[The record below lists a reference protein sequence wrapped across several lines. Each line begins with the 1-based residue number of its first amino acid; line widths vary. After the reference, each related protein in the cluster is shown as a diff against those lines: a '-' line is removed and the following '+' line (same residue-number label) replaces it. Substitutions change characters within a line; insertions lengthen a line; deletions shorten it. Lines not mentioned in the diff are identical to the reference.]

1 MKQNIN
7 EIKRMQQ
14 LAGLINE
21 SQLNE
26 ELKNIES
33 ELENAGFAFDDG
45 ILGGV
50 GSGGAGYYDYI
61 SDKISGFNLDK
72 FNQDEFNKWYDG
84 FSKDSFNSN
93 AYESQFSEENEDDID
108 YNAIR
113 QIGKGVYA
121 VNEPGYGGYAEISEN
136 GDVTLYA
143 TPVLSDKDGM
153 EFLPIFSLGSDG
165 NVIPEM
171 SKEEV
176 EDKLKQNIEDPGA
189 WAII

>member
-1 MKQNIN
+1 MKKQIN

-14 LAGLINE
+14 LAGLITE

-26 ELKNIES
+26 ELKDIES
-33 ELENAGFAFDDG
+33 ELKSAGFSFDDG

-72 FNQDEFNKWYDG
+72 FNQAEFDKWYDN

-93 AYESQFSEENEDDID
+93 DYESQFGEEDGID
-108 YNAIR
+108 YEAVR
-113 QIGKGVYA
+113 QIGKGIYA

-153 EFLPIFSLGSDG
+153 EFLPIFSLGSNG
-165 NVIPEM
+165 NVVQEM

-176 EDKLKQNIEDPGA
+176 ESKLKQNIENPGA
-189 WAII
+189 WAIL